1 MLFPVV
7 IHKDKDSSYGVT
19 IPDIPGC
26 FTGGDTLEEAVA
38 NVQEAVAAHLE
49 GEARI
54 PAPSAIE
61 THRPNPDYAG
71 GTWMM
76 VDIDTTGPGKAKR
89 INITMP
95 ERILRDVD
103 AKARKLGLSRSAFL
117 ARAAVQALGRERRAG

>member
-7 IHKDKDSSYGVT
+7 IHKDEGSSYGVT

-54 PAPSAIE
+54 PAPAAIE
-61 THRPNPDYAG
+61 THRSNPDFAG
-71 GTWMM
+71 GIWMM
-76 VDIDTTGPGKAKR
+76 VDIDTTGLGKAKR

-117 ARAAVQALGRERRAG
+117 ARAAVQALGRENRAG

>member
-1 MLFPVV
+1 MLYPVV
-7 IHKDKDSSYGVT
+7 LHKDEGSSWGVT

-38 NVQEAVAAHLE
+38 NIPEAVAVHLE
-49 GEARI
+49 GEEQI
-54 PAPSAIE
+54 PAPSSLE
-61 THRPNPDYAG
+61 KHRADPDYAG

-76 VDIDTTGPGKAKR
+76 VDIDTSGLGKAKR

-117 ARAAVQALGRERRAG
+117 ARAAVQALDREYRAG